1 MKEFLLEM
9 LQGPKG
15 EISSK
20 RVIAFCLVAFGI
32 LYAFVALF
40 IGRID
45 AGTVG
50 VLIGGGTGILIGAAV
65 SHT

>member
-9 LQGPKG
+9 IQGPKG

-20 RVIAFCLVAFGI
+20 RVCAFILVAAGI
-32 LYAFVALF
+32 LYAFIALF
-40 IGRID
+40 IGRMD
-45 AGTVG
+45 AATVG
-50 VLIGGGTGILIGAAV
+50 VLVVGGTGILIGAAV